1 MSTWRSRHDTSQQ
14 SFRVWF
20 WVWMGCKR
28 NLKGRREEPVV
39 MFWRSELHFKGHA
52 PPTHT
57 RTHWLVWST
66 SLLEKG
72 SSWALSTL
80 LGPSPSACPHP
91 GADRH
96 AGSQQRLP
104 VSAAAPLRRQQM
116 WEAGAGATLSPG
128 VNCLCWFRFIF
139 ALPLP
144 HPVFL
149 PDDQPC
155 WPDTRYAEAVAFW
168 HRHSSNSH
176 IQCNP
181 YNESIIPRCPLTSWP
196 NQESSIL
203 AHSILFR
210 GKNSL
215 SS

>member
-28 NLKGRREEPVV
+28 NLKGRREKPVV
-39 MFWRSELHFKGHA
+39 MFWRSELDFKGHA

-104 VSAAAPLRRQQM
+104 VSAPFTTLYCIAKVLCSVVKGRLKEISWDFDGHVPFPCHVILDHWPAQLWTPLLLLAAPHLRR
-116 WEAGAGATLSPG
+116 
-128 VNCLCWFRFIF
+128 V
-139 ALPLP
+139 
-144 HPVFL
+144 
-149 PDDQPC
+149 
-155 WPDTRYAEAVAFW
+155 WPAW
-168 HRHSSNSH
+168 
-176 IQCNP
+176 
-181 YNESIIPRCPLTSWP
+181 
-196 NQESSIL
+196 
-203 AHSILFR
+203 
-210 GKNSL
+210 
-215 SS
+215 